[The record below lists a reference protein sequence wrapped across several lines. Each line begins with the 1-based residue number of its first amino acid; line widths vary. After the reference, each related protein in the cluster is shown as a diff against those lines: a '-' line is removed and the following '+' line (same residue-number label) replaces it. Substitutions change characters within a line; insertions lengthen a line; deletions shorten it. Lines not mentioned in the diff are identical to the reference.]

1 MYQNG
6 YVPPKPSGERKRRA
20 QQVPTVPPQMMDAA
34 AHGVRRDTSASSTGY
49 GSNGQATMPQGYR
62 QSAGQP
68 ASNGAAQYMGQSAPQ
83 GAQQGNG
90 YVAGYQ
96 RQTYRQPQQGT
107 YAQPQGSYYPPN
119 YQQPVQQQQPNR
131 DMYGTPAGYQAQGYY
146 QQAPQSP
153 RSGGGEPPKKGGRKW
168 WIAVAAV
175 VVVAGL
181 ACGGYF
187 TMKRQ
192 SLVNEVN
199 AYNNVFCEGVYVDG
213 ISLGGMTP
221 EEGIAAVQARAQ
233 ERNSSW
239 SVKLTFNGQL
249 VTEITADQLGMT
261 VDITDVMNQAW
272 AQGHTGDV
280 DTRKAAMD
288 ALAETHFEAY
298 TAMPSGNTSVV
309 DGILQDIRNNVYRA
323 PQDAQLVSFDPSLSY
338 PFTFQNEMQGRD
350 LDTEP
355 LKERL
360 YQMVSTMESGEVE
373 IVPMTIAPTVTVA
386 DLKRNLMERATVSTP
401 ISSKSTENRTNN
413 IRRCFQ
419 LISGTILK
427 PGEKFSFNGVVGERS
442 IKNGFYEAV
451 EYAYGTE
458 VMGVGGGSCQA
469 STTVY
474 QAAVEAGLT
483 ITDRTPHSKE
493 VSYASYGEDA
503 TVYWSSGRK
512 IDLAFKND
520 TDHNIYVVAAVETDP
535 SNKKRLVATTT
546 IYGEDL
552 GNIRYELQSS
562 IVKEIEAPAE
572 PEYVKDKNQTY
583 VTYTDEEYQVSKA
596 RKGYEVES
604 YRVTYEN
611 EQPIARELL
620 YTDTYAAKAARIYV
634 GIKKRE

>member
-1 MYQNG
+1 M
-6 YVPPKPSGERKRRA
+6 
-20 QQVPTVPPQMMDAA
+20 
-34 AHGVRRDTSASSTGY
+34 
-49 GSNGQATMPQGYR
+49 
-62 QSAGQP
+62 
-68 ASNGAAQYMGQSAPQ
+68 
-83 GAQQGNG
+83 
-90 YVAGYQ
+90 
-96 RQTYRQPQQGT
+96 
-107 YAQPQGSYYPPN
+107 
-119 YQQPVQQQQPNR
+119 
-131 DMYGTPAGYQAQGYY
+131 
-146 QQAPQSP
+146 
-153 RSGGGEPPKKGGRKW
+153 
-168 WIAVAAV
+168 AAV

-192 SLVNEVN
+192 RLVNEVN

-338 PFTFQNEMQGRD
+338 PFTFQDEVQGRD

>member
-1 MYQNG
+1 
-6 YVPPKPSGERKRRA
+6 
-20 QQVPTVPPQMMDAA
+20 
-34 AHGVRRDTSASSTGY
+34 
-49 GSNGQATMPQGYR
+49 MPQGYR

-68 ASNGAAQYMGQSAPQ
+68 VSNGAAQSVDRVLPRGHS
-83 GAQQGNG
+83 GATA
-90 YVAGYQ
+90 VLPGYQ
-96 RQTYRQPQQGT
+96 RQTYRQAQQGS

-119 YQQPVQQQQPNR
+119 SQQPVRQQPNR

-146 QQAPQSP
+146 QQAPQPP
-153 RSGGGEPPKKGGRKW
+153 RSGGGEPPKKSGRKW

-181 ACGGYF
+181 ASGSYF

-221 EEGIAAVQARAQ
+221 EEGIAAVQAWAQ

-239 SVKLTFNGQL
+239 SVKLTFSGQL

-338 PFTFQNEMQGRD
+338 PFTFQDEVQGRD

-562 IVKEIEAPAE
+562 VVREIEAPAE